1 MSIVKSP
8 TMPDCQYGP
17 LAGPACRSSHHW
29 VNGMSK
35 PIGQK
40 IALGFAVLSYIGAI
54 VCVLGAV
61 FYTDKDPNDA
71 VRAALMASVVFFVG
85 CGVVL
90 QVIGTARLKG
100 LLSGSGEYDPD

>member
-1 MSIVKSP
+1 
-8 TMPDCQYGP
+8 
-17 LAGPACRSSHHW
+17 
-29 VNGMSK
+29 MSK

-40 IALGFAVLSYIGAI
+40 IALGFAVLSYICA
-54 VCVLGAV
+54 VACVLGA
-61 FYTDKDPNDA
+61 FLYTDKNPNDA

-100 LLSGSGEYDPD
+100 LLSGSGDIDPD